1 MHRTVGWVVAFCL
14 GGMAP
19 IATVSAHHAAS
30 SQYDVQKVVQF
41 KGVLTKV
48 EWVNPH
54 THMYFDVKDGAGKT
68 KNWAVEYAG
77 VNQLR
82 RVGLNNKQS
91 LTVGATYTLAVNPA
105 RDGRT
110 AGLINSMT
118 FPDGRVFRLLSGVD
132 DGRGQVTR

>member
-1 MHRTVGWVVAFCL
+1 MNKKLPWIVTVCL
-14 GGMAP
+14 AGLGPFA
-19 IATVSAHHAAS
+19 AVYAHHAAA
-30 SQYDVQKVVQF
+30 SQYDVQKAVQF

-54 THMYFDVKDGAGKT
+54 THMYFDVKGADGKT
-68 KNWAVEYAG
+68 SNWSVEYAG

-91 LTVGATYTLAVNPA
+91 LTVGATYVLIVNPA

-132 DGRGQVTR
+132 DGNGLVKR

>member
-1 MHRTVGWVVAFCL
+1 MNRTWRLFVTFCL
-14 GGMAP
+14 AVLAP
-19 IATVSAHHAAS
+19 VAIVSAHHAAA

-54 THMYFDVKDGAGKT
+54 THMYFDVTGADGKK

-91 LTVGATYTLAVNPA
+91 LTVGATYSLAVNPA
-105 RDGRT
+105 RDGRS

-132 DGRGQVTR
+132 DGRGQVAR